1 MPLETAFSRSAR
13 SAVCRHGSRRCTG
26 NRTTGTHGPAVFH
39 NRSNGRRAFR
49 YCVLSVIHR
58 SAGISSHG
66 RMHGTRRSPHS
77 LCGSET
83 VQPVPF
89 FQAVFRSLPAVFR
102 TESNGFPSVILPAYP
117 RSIRT
122 EVLHFRTAHPSG
134 TARTLP
140 SRRRKKHPPTALPN
154 PSPHGHAPARRGAR
168 RSPLHG
174 SAASLHFYRRFHAPH
189 RLRSAPDPETVQRV
203 RNADRS

>member
-1 MPLETAFSRSAR
+1 MYLRCFITAVMADEL
-13 SAVCRHGSRRCTG
+13 
-26 NRTTGTHGPAVFH
+26 
-39 NRSNGRRAFR
+39 FR

-66 RMHGTRRSPHS
+66 RMHGTRRSRIAS
-77 LCGSET
+77 A
-83 VQPVPF
+83 VQKQYNLFLF